1 MKKTEK
7 LAYTLKNDYLFIALM
22 NSHPYTLKM
31 LICSLLALKQED
43 IHSLTIRNPI
53 KVGEA
58 VTDKTFILDLD
69 LNLNDDTYI
78 NIELQVV
85 DHGNWPERSL
95 GYLCRT
101 YDNLN
106 KGDDYI
112 DTKPAIHIS
121 ILDFTLFEEYPEFFA
136 TYRLLNCKNLHE
148 YTSKFSLH
156 VLDLS
161 QIDMATAEDK
171 QHRRDVWSRVFQS
184 TTWGDL
190 MAIAEEY
197 QDFAPVV
204 EQINR
209 LTADEAVRL
218 HCEARERAIIHEQAM
233 QRKINNLEGAMQEK
247 DAALQEKDVALQKK
261 DTELHEKDAALQEK
275 EVALQEKDAEIAR
288 LLDEMKKMTNQ

>member
-7 LAYTLKNDYLFIALM
+7 LAYTLKNNYLFLALM

-31 LICSLLALKQED
+31 LVCSLLALEPD
-43 IHSLTIRNPI
+43 EITSITIRNPI

-69 LNLNDDTYI
+69 LMLNNDTYL

-85 DHGNWPERSL
+85 NYNNWPERSL

-121 ILDFTLFEEYPEFFA
+121 ILGFTLFEEYPEFFA

-148 YTSKFSLH
+148 YTSKFALH

-161 QIDMATAEDK
+161 KIDMATDEDK
-171 QHRRDVWSRVFQS
+171 RYYRDVWSRIFQS

-197 QDFAPVV
+197 KEFEPVV
-204 EQINR
+204 EQIDLLN
-209 LTADEAVRL
+209 ADEAVRL

-233 QRKINNLEGAMQEK
+233 QKKLKSLEHTVQEK
-247 DAALQEKDVALQKK
+247 DMALQEQANI
-261 DTELHEKDAALQEK
+261 LQEQ
-275 EVALQEKDAEIAR
+275 ANILQEQAAEIAR
-288 LLDEMKKMTNQ
+288 LRAELTNEKNAK

>member
-31 LICSLLALKQED
+31 LVCSLLALNPED
-43 IHSLTIRNPI
+43 IRSLTIRNPI

-69 LNLNDDTYI
+69 LNLNDDTYL
-78 NIELQVV
+78 NIELQVA

-101 YDNLN
+101 YDNLS

-112 DTKPAIHIS
+112 NTKSAIHIG
-121 ILDFTLFEEYPEFFA
+121 ILDFTLFQNYPEFFA
-136 TYRLLNCKNLHE
+136 TYRLLNCKNLNE
-148 YTSKFSLH
+148 YTSKFTLH

-161 QIDMATAEDK
+161 KIDMATDEDK
-171 QHRRDVWSRVFQS
+171 QYRRDIWSRVFQS

-190 MAIAEEY
+190 MAIAEEN

-204 EQINR
+204 EQIDR
-209 LTADEAVRL
+209 LSTDEAVRL
-218 HCEARERAIIHEQAM
+218 HCEARERAIIHEQVM
-233 QRKINNLEGAMQEK
+233 QRRITNLECEVQEK
-247 DAALQEKDVALQKK
+247 EAALQEKDAVLR
-261 DTELHEKDAALQEK
+261 EK
-275 EVALQEKDAEIAR
+275 EAEIA
-288 LLDEMKKMTNQ
+288 LLQDKIKKMKMTIL